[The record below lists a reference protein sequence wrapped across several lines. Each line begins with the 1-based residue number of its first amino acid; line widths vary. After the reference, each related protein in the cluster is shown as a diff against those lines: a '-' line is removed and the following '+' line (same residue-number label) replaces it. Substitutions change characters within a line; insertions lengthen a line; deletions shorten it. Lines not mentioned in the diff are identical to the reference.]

1 MEAVQAIEV
10 VDDSFVVH
18 LPNGNEEDEQW
29 EDVDSEEE
37 ENLFVSTILNYE
49 RLYNGMVSRPP
60 VVSINFENYVIDMID
75 NSTDS
80 KWPCLLSALGK
91 LKLNSKKGVQEG
103 EMIVPKECLK
113 LCNFARKFKCR
124 DCL

>member
-1 MEAVQAIEV
+1 MEIVQAIEV

-60 VVSINFENYVIDMID
+60 VVSINFENYVIDMMD

-80 KWPCLLSALGK
+80 K
-91 LKLNSKKGVQEG
+91 
-103 EMIVPKECLK
+103 
-113 LCNFARKFKCR
+113 
-124 DCL
+124 

>member
-1 MEAVQAIEV
+1 MEVVQAIEV

-49 RLYNGMVSRPP
+49 RLYNGMVSRLP
-60 VVSINFENYVIDMID
+60 VVSINFENYVIREVY
-75 NSTDS
+75 
-80 KWPCLLSALGK
+80 
-91 LKLNSKKGVQEG
+91 LNCICE
-103 EMIVPKECLK
+103 LN
-113 LCNFARKFKCR
+113 L
-124 DCL
+124 

>member
-49 RLYNGMVSRPP
+49 RVFNVMVSRP
-60 VVSINFENYVIDMID
+60 
-75 NSTDS
+75 
-80 KWPCLLSALGK
+80 L
-91 LKLNSKKGVQEG
+91 
-103 EMIVPKECLK
+103 
-113 LCNFARKFKCR
+113 
-124 DCL
+124 